1 MDTERELENVLSDF
15 GLTRRQLLR
24 AAFAMGLVAGLPP
37 WAPAY
42 ARPLVGPAARVRGA
56 SPGPIAMDIAIRA
69 ESVEIAGGVGAG
81 ITLNGTIPGPLVELY
96 EGHEAVL
103 RVHNHLDVWSSIH
116 WHGILLP
123 FEMDGVPGVTFP
135 GIPPGETF
143 EARFP
148 VRQRGT
154 YWYHSHSGL
163 QEQSG
168 VYGPLV
174 VHPAEPDPFAYD
186 RDYVVVLSDWT
197 FEDPHRVL
205 AKLKKMNDYYNF
217 QQRTVVDLARDIREA
232 GWGATLSDRL
242 AWGMMRMSPTDIA
255 DVSGYGYHYLLN
267 GLHPAGNWTGIF
279 APGERVRLRV
289 INASAMS
296 FFNVRIPDL
305 PMTVVAADG
314 PNVAP
319 VEVDEFQIGVAETYD
334 VIVEPGDRAYTLFAE
349 SMDRSGYARGTLAPR
364 EGMVAP
370 VPALRE
376 RPIRT
381 MIDMGMDMEAT
392 GGMKMPGM
400 GESGQ
405 GAAEGMD
412 MKGMEMGGDMAGMD
426 MAGMDHGGHG
436 APAGSPAEPS
446 HPGHLGSGMEAA
458 GPAVAK
464 HGPDTHGAGNLSV
477 ASVQRDRLGE
487 PGTGL
492 KGVGHRVLVYSDL
505 RSTTPQPNAD
515 RPPDRE
521 VELHLTGNMERYM
534 WSFDGVK
541 FSEVE
546 SPIELRYG
554 ERIRLVLVNDTMME
568 HPIHL
573 HGMFME
579 LDTGAGAYRPLK
591 HTISVKPAERVALVV
606 DANEPG
612 RWAFHCH
619 LLYHMEMGMFRVVRV
634 SDPAEVA

>member
-1 MDTERELENVLSDF
+1 MSTDNELETLFSDF

-24 AAFAMGLVAGLPP
+24 AAFATGLLAGLPP

-42 ARPLVGPAARVRGA
+42 ARPLVGPAAWVRGA
-56 SPGPIAMDIAIRA
+56 KPGPTVMDIAIRA
-69 ESVEIAGGVGAG
+69 ESVEIAGGTGAG
-81 ITLNGTIPGPLVELY
+81 MTLNGTIPGPLVELY

-103 RVHNHLDVWSSIH
+103 RVHNQLDAWSSIH

-135 GIPPGETF
+135 GVPPGETF

-148 VRQRGT
+148 VRQSGT

-174 VHPAEPDPFAYD
+174 VHPAEPDPYATD

-205 AKLKKMNDYYNF
+205 AKLKKLSHYYNF
-217 QQRTVVDLARDIREA
+217 QQNTLVDLVRDIRSD

-242 AWGMMRMSPTDIA
+242 AWGIMRMSPSDIA
-255 DVSGYGYHYLLN
+255 DVTGYSYHYLLN
-267 GLHPAGNWTGIF
+267 GLHPAGNWTGLF

-296 FFNVRIPDL
+296 FFNVRIPGL
-305 PMTVVAADG
+305 PMRVVAADG
-314 PNVAP
+314 PNVEP

-364 EGMVAP
+364 EGMTAA
-370 VPALRE
+370 VPPLRE
-376 RPIRT
+376 PPVRT
-381 MIDMGMDMEAT
+381 MVDM
-392 GGMKMPGM
+392 
-400 GESGQ
+400 
-405 GAAEGMD
+405 
-412 MKGMEMGGDMAGMD
+412 
-426 MAGMDHGGHG
+426 GMDHGGMDHGSMEGDAMDHGSMDHG
-436 APAGSPAEPS
+436 AMHHGSMDHGTMDHGAAHGAHQGHAGHGGADAR
-446 HPGHLGSGMEAA
+446 SGNAGMQKA
-458 GPAVAK
+458 GPVVAR
-464 HGPDTHGAGNLSV
+464 HGPDTHGAGNV
-477 ASVQRDRLGE
+477 AVAEVQRDRLSE

-492 KGVGHRVLVYSDL
+492 EDVGHRVLVYADL
-505 RSTTPQPNAD
+505 RSTSPHPNAD

-521 VELHLTGNMERYM
+521 VEIHLTGNMERYM

-541 FSEVE
+541 FSEVD

-579 LDTGAGAYRPLK
+579 LDNGAGAHRPLK
-591 HTISVKPAERVALVV
+591 HTISVKPAERVALIV

-619 LLYHMEMGMFRVVRV
+619 LLYHMEMGMMRVVRV
-634 SDPAEVA
+634 SDPGEVA